1 MQEEILEETDSLD
14 GPLEG
19 NAAPSTPKQ
28 NSEAKDANPWEAS
41 WGDLFSS
48 EEADTE
54 FDRDS
59 SQSSTSSPST
69 SDVSTSGFGAAAS
82 SSSPNDVPSPQT
94 AG

>member
-1 MQEEILEETDSLD
+1 MQEEILEETEGLD

-19 NAAPSTPKQ
+19 SAAPSTPKQ

-41 WGDLFSS
+41 WGDLFTS

-59 SQSSTSSPST
+59 SQSTASPST
-69 SDVSTSGFGAAAS
+69 SAAATSGPGAAAPS
-82 SSSPNDVPSPQT
+82 SSIPTDAQSPQT